1 MANRKLNLE
10 NVQPNILYYSKQ
22 CTHSKRFRHLLMKK
36 PDLET
41 TFIQLCVDNL
51 PPNKLPPFV
60 KSVPFI
66 VVYNDQGQQLKL
78 TDGAAFQWLNQ
89 KVEELAGNFE
99 AYDSGVMSSSL
110 SDTYAYISESGVCQ
124 APTSHQFE
132 WINTQEKPFLGSF
145 SDTSTIPTPNE
156 ETFGGGRDKAPKSDL
171 EKIIEMRNRDLPNH
185 QKPAEIDFSKPFHL
199 QQQPQPQPN
208 AAQYTQQARKQ
219 DVRMA
224 APQRGV
230 DFQNPNFGTRPVQP
244 QQQQRPPINKPLNIQ
259 GRVVQQQQRP
269 PIKGR
274 VLPTVGQR
282 RF

>member
-1 MANRKLNLE
+1 
-10 NVQPNILYYSKQ
+10 
-22 CTHSKRFRHLLMKK
+22 MKK
-36 PDLET
+36 PDLES
-41 TFIQLCVDNL
+41 TFIQLCVDNS

-66 VVYNDQGQQLKL
+66 VVYNEQGQQLKL

-132 WINTQEKPFLGSF
+132 WINTEEKPFLGSF
-145 SDTSTIPTPNE
+145 SETSTINTPNE

-185 QKPAEIDFSKPFHL
+185 QKPVEIDFSKPFHL
-199 QQQPQPQPN
+199 QGGGPPNGLQPKPS
-208 AAQYTQQARKQ
+208 QYTQQARKQ

-230 DFQNPNFGTRPVQP
+230 DFQNPNFGTRGALQQP
-244 QQQQRPPINKPLNIQ
+244 QQQQQQQRPVNRPLSIQGRAAPPIQRPPIQ
-259 GRVVQQQQRP
+259 GRV
-269 PIKGR
+269 
-274 VLPTVGQR
+274 LPMR

>member
-110 SDTYAYISESGVCQ
+110 SDTYAYISETGVCQ

-199 QQQPQPQPN
+199 QQQQQQPN

-230 DFQNPNFGTRPVQP
+230 DFQNPNFRTQP
-244 QQQQRPPINKPLNIQ
+244 MPSQQRPQPINRPLNIHGAGAPMKRPQIQ
-259 GRVVQQQQRP
+259 GRALP
-269 PIKGR
+269 P
-274 VLPTVGQR
+274 TNR
-282 RF
+282 RI